1 MPKLDPAIPELWF
14 ERLGAWLGVPLW
26 AAAVVIG
33 TGPFLLLGVLVLQ
46 ASAPANATIFDV
58 VGYVVS
64 SSALALTISL
74 LTFYTGRY
82 LRREITGLREYARS
96 LEDSQTEGT
105 QHLDLSYL
113 TSTKGMLISYVL
125 LSAVTVPLFVI
136 GGTGSLVENVIGEI
150 PYLWSSW
157 ILATFFW
164 TFGYSMY
171 AIYKMGKLP
180 LKLKPYTQ
188 DKTLGLKPFAT
199 ASLNS
204 SLIYFA
210 LVTALVLVILTG
222 GAIPVSLG
230 LLFLGLYPLGLLLFL
245 LPLRSLHAK
254 LVEAKAQKL
263 AWLEPRATA
272 MLRKLESEQGVEI
285 DQVMTN
291 ELLVMDKIQR
301 DIQQIRAWPFDTGIL
316 TRLAA
321 IIISV
326 VAIILA
332 RILQLALNLAK

>member
-1 MPKLDPAIPELWF
+1 M
-14 ERLGAWLGVPLW
+14 
-26 AAAVVIG
+26 
-33 TGPFLLLGVLVLQ
+33 
-46 ASAPANATIFDV
+46 
-58 VGYVVS
+58 
-64 SSALALTISL
+64 
-74 LTFYTGRY
+74 
-82 LRREITGLREYARS
+82 TGLLEYARS
-96 LEDSQTEGT
+96 QEDSSAEVT
-105 QHLDLSYL
+105 QPLDLPNL
-113 TSTKGMLISYVL
+113 TSAKRMLISYLL
-125 LSAVTVPLFVI
+125 LSAFTVPLFII
-136 GGTGSLVENVIGEI
+136 GGTGSLVENLEGEI
-150 PYLWSSW
+150 PYLWSTW

-171 AIYKMGKLP
+171 AIYRMGKLP

-210 LVTALVLVILTG
+210 LVTALVLPILAG
-222 GAIPVSLG
+222 GAIPVNLG

-254 LVEAKAQKL
+254 LVDAKAKKL

-272 MLRKLESEQGVEI
+272 MLQKLESEQGVQI

-291 ELLVMDKIQR
+291 ELLVMDKIER

-316 TRLAA
+316 TRLTA
-321 IIISV
+321 IIITV